1 MDAVRLVDDFLT
13 YLAIER
19 GLSGNT
25 LQAYRKDLSDYLCF
39 LKDKGE
45 SDLTNIEIDF
55 LLDYQTYLRKSYNSR
70 SVARKIAALRSFYK
84 FLVREG
90 MVENFPLAEVKSP
103 RRSLKLP
110 HVLSTQEVEILLEQP
125 KDSHP
130 LAVRDKAILEALY
143 ASGLRVSELVLLNT
157 GDIDLSEGYLRCF
170 GKGSKERVVPIGEKA
185 IQALEL
191 YLVKSRPKLA
201 KRLSEY
207 ALFLNVRGNRISRQ
221 SCWKIVKKYA
231 KAAGIRRIYPHALR
245 HSFATHMLENGADLR
260 TVQELLGH
268 ASIST
273 TQIYTQV
280 NRSYLWEVYM
290 RSHPRA
296 RN

>member
-1 MDAVRLVDDFLT
+1 
-13 YLAIER
+13 
-19 GLSGNT
+19 
-25 LQAYRKDLSDYLCF
+25 
-39 LKDKGE
+39 
-45 SDLTNIEIDF
+45 
-55 LLDYQTYLRKSYNSR
+55 
-70 SVARKIAALRSFYK
+70 
-84 FLVREG
+84 
-90 MVENFPLAEVKSP
+90 
-103 RRSLKLP
+103 
-110 HVLSTQEVEILLEQP
+110 
-125 KDSHP
+125 
-130 LAVRDKAILEALY
+130 
-143 ASGLRVSELVLLNT
+143 VSELVLLNT
-157 GDIDLSEGYLRCF
+157 GDIDLNEGYLRCF

>member
-1 MDAVRLVDDFLT
+1 LVDEFLT
-13 YLAIER
+13 YLAIEK

-39 LKDKGE
+39 LESKGE
-45 SDLTNIEIDF
+45 NSLAEVEPDF
-55 LLDYQTYLRKSYNSR
+55 LLDYQALLRKSYSSR

-84 FLVREG
+84 FLVQEG
-90 MVENFPLAEVKSP
+90 IVGNFPLEEVKSP
-103 RRSLKLP
+103 KRSLKLP
-110 HVLSTQEVEILLEQP
+110 HVLSTQEVEVLLEQP
-125 KDSHP
+125 KGSRP
-130 LAVRDKAILEALY
+130 LVIRDKAILEVLY
-143 ASGLRVSELVLLNT
+143 ASGLRVSELVLLDT
-157 GDIDLSEGYLRCF
+157 GDIDLSEGHLRCF
-170 GKGSKERVVPIGEKA
+170 GKGFKERIVPIGDKA
-185 IQALEL
+185 IEALEL
-191 YLVKSRPKLA
+191 YLVKSRPKLV
-201 KRLSEY
+201 KKISEY
-207 ALFLNVRGNRISRQ
+207 ALFLNIRGTRISRQ
-221 SCWKIVKKYA
+221 SCWKIVQKYA

-296 RN
+296 RIK